1 MIIGLIESCADMFN
15 ESMDSKDEE
24 KVKAMK
30 MAKARAV
37 DKKQSKVKI

>member
-1 MIIGLIESCADMFN
+1 MIIGLIKSCADMFN